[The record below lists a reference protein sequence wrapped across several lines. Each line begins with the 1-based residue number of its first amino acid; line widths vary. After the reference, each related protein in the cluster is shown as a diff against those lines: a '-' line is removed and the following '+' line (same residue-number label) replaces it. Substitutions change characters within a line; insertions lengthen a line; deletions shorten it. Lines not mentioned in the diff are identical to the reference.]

1 MNKILI
7 VDDSKDIRDIL
18 SKVISLMG
26 FEAAVA
32 SNGNEALNLFLTNS
46 FDLVLTD
53 LEMPDI
59 DGWTLALHIKDKS
72 PNTPVVLITG
82 SEKEAVMERLEGSSI
97 DSILFKPFMLEDI
110 QKTVQIMLDE
120 RLEENGKRQKW
131 KIQPLPQEEE
141 TE

>member
-18 SKVISLMG
+18 SKMLSLMG

-32 SNGNEALNLFLTNS
+32 SNGNEALNLFLADS

-53 LEMPDI
+53 LEMPDL

-72 PNTPVVLITG
+72 PNTPVVMMTG
-82 SEKEAVMERLEGSSI
+82 SEKEAVMERLKGSCI

-110 QKTVQIMLDE
+110 QETVHIMLDE
-120 RLEENGKRQKW
+120 KLGENGKCYK
-131 KIQPLPQEEE
+131 
-141 TE
+141 

>member
-1 MNKILI
+1 MDRILI
-7 VDDSKDIRDIL
+7 VDDEKAIRDIL
-18 SKVISLMG
+18 SEMLFVMG
-26 FEAAVA
+26 FEVTVA
-32 SNGNEALNLFLTNS
+32 SSGNEGLSLFPGNS

-53 LEMPDI
+53 LQMPDL

-72 PNTPVVLITG
+72 PNTPVVMITG

-120 RLEENGKRQKW
+120 RLEENGKRYK
-131 KIQPLPQEEE
+131 
-141 TE
+141 

>member
-7 VDDSKDIRDIL
+7 VDDAKAIRDIL
-18 SKVISLMG
+18 SKALPLMG

-53 LEMPDI
+53 LEMPDL
-59 DGWTLALHIKDKS
+59 DGWTLAIRIKDKS

-82 SEKEAVMERLEGSSI
+82 SEKKAVMERLKGSCI
-97 DSILFKPFMLEDI
+97 DSILFKPFTLEDL
-110 QKTVQIMLDE
+110 QKTVQIALDE
-120 RLEENGKRQKW
+120 RQRENGTRYQ
-131 KIQPLPQEEE
+131 
-141 TE
+141 

>member
-18 SKVISLMG
+18 SKMLSLMG

-32 SNGNEALNLFLTNS
+32 SNGNEALNLFLADS

-53 LEMPDI
+53 LEMPDL

-72 PNTPVVLITG
+72 PNTPVVMMTG
-82 SEKEAVMERLEGSSI
+82 SEKEAVMERLKGSCI

-110 QKTVQIMLDE
+110 QETVHIMLDE
-120 RLEENGKRQKW
+120 KLGENGKRYK
-131 KIQPLPQEEE
+131 
-141 TE
+141 

>member
-82 SEKEAVMERLEGSSI
+82 SEKEAVMERLKGSCI

-120 RLEENGKRQKW
+120 RLEENGKRYK
-131 KIQPLPQEEE
+131 
-141 TE
+141 

>member
-7 VDDSKDIRDIL
+7 VDDSKEIRDIL
-18 SKVISLMG
+18 SKMLSLMG

-53 LEMPDI
+53 LEMPDL

-82 SEKEAVMERLEGSSI
+82 SEKEAVMERLEGSCI

-120 RLEENGKRQKW
+120 KLGENGKCYK
-131 KIQPLPQEEE
+131 
-141 TE
+141 

>member
-18 SKVISLMG
+18 SKVLSLMG

-53 LEMPDI
+53 LEMPDL

-82 SEKEAVMERLEGSSI
+82 SEKEAVMERLEGSCI

-120 RLEENGKRQKW
+120 KLGENGKCYK
-131 KIQPLPQEEE
+131 
-141 TE
+141 

>member
-18 SKVISLMG
+18 SKMLSLMG

-53 LEMPDI
+53 LEMPDL
-59 DGWTLALHIKDKS
+59 DGWTLAVHIKDKS

-82 SEKEAVMERLEGSSI
+82 SEKEAVMERLKGSCI

-120 RLEENGKRQKW
+120 RLEENGKRHKW

>member
-18 SKVISLMG
+18 SKMLSLMG

-53 LEMPDI
+53 LEMPDL

-110 QKTVQIMLDE
+110 QKTVQTMLDE
-120 RLEENGKRQKW
+120 KLGENGKCYK
-131 KIQPLPQEEE
+131 
-141 TE
+141 

>member
-18 SKVISLMG
+18 SKVLSLMG

-53 LEMPDI
+53 LEMPDL

-110 QKTVQIMLDE
+110 QKTVQTLLDE
-120 RLEENGKRQKW
+120 KLEENGKCYK
-131 KIQPLPQEEE
+131 
-141 TE
+141 